1 MSKFSSIITKILL
14 FGFMGIVVAAI
25 LFSYLFPSQ
34 SPLEDNSREYTISN
48 YQITANVGKDNTIR
62 MTEIIDV
69 DFHTYKYGIFRAL
82 PEVSA
87 VKLFDE
93 NGKEKIDAKFRLK
106 YGNLSAN
113 TNWETDSSGNVFY
126 VRLGSENSYA
136 RPHEQYQISYT
147 ITLDERFAAY
157 DVFYFNLLGNLTDT
171 TIADFAATVNFEAPI
186 TAESTIYVGTAGSGA
201 TITPL
206 WNAENTSFTISA
218 HNLGVGEGVTA
229 LVNLPEDYLAVS
241 PNHFWDWVM
250 LVAIILVALGAWLL
264 FKKHSNKSIITP
276 VVQFSADKKYTSAD
290 VGFIIDKRVNTE
302 DVASLVIYWAQKGF
316 VNIIEDG
323 KKTYLSRTEKEFV
336 GKMYEKQ
343 LFYAIFSKNKPGEKI
358 DIKKIGLSIA
368 EDVGEVKKGVALEN
382 EHLFN
387 SNATFARGFIIVM
400 TSIILGLSICLIA
413 NQAVKD
419 IFFFVGIIVGVAS
432 GIFLFQIAK
441 AADKKYA
448 LNAKKSALNAVMF
461 FLFLAGVLAIC
472 ISVFDAYA
480 DPFFTVFLAFGLLCF
495 ASWLTL
501 KFNVR
506 TNDGCAEL
514 GEIIGLKTFIEVA
527 EKDRLEMLVKDNPQA
542 FYQILPYAYVLG
554 VYDTW
559 CKKFE
564 SIDIGAPT
572 FYTGEIDVFDV
583 LIIAHILDHATQSIL
598 SSINAAN
605 IANVA
610 ETVSRT
616 VGGFSGGGISGGG
629 FSGGGIGGG
638 GTGSW

>member
-1 MSKFSSIITKILL
+1 MNKFSSIITKILL

-25 LFSYLFPSQ
+25 LFSYFFPSQ
-34 SPLEDNSREYTISN
+34 TTLEDNSSEYTISN
-48 YQITANVGKDNTIR
+48 YHITATYGKNNTLQ
-62 MTEIIDV
+62 MMETIDV
-69 DFHTYKYGIFRAL
+69 DFATLKHGIFRAM
-82 PEVSA
+82 PEVST

-93 NGKEKIDAKFRLK
+93 NGNEKINGKFRLK
-106 YGNLSAN
+106 YGNVSAN
-113 TNWETDSSGNVFY
+113 THFETDSSGDVFFL
-126 VRLGSENSYA
+126 RLGSENSYA
-136 RPHEQYQISYT
+136 HAHERYKISYT
-147 ITLDERFAAY
+147 ITLDERFARY

-171 TIADFAATVNFEAPI
+171 TIDNFSATVNFENPI
-186 TAESTIYVGTAGSGA
+186 TAESTVYVGALGSTA
-201 TITPL
+201 TITPV
-206 WNAENTSFTISA
+206 WNAEQTSFSITA
-218 HNLGVGEGVTA
+218 QNLGVGHGVTA
-229 LVNLPEDYLAVS
+229 LVNLPENYSTVQ
-241 PNHFWDWVM
+241 PNFFWDWFM
-250 LVAIILVALGAWLL
+250 LVAIILVAIGAWLL

-302 DVASLVIYWAQKGF
+302 DVASLIIYWAQKGF

-323 KKTYLSRTEKEFV
+323 KKTYLSRTEKEFS

-343 LFYAIFSKNKPGEKI
+343 LFFAIFSHNNPGEKI

-387 SNATFARGFIIVM
+387 PKATFARGLIIIM
-400 TSIILGLSICLIA
+400 TSIILALSICLIA
-413 NQAVKD
+413 NQAVKNL
-419 IFFFVGIIVGVAS
+419 FFFAGIIVGVAS
-432 GIFLFQIAK
+432 AIFLFQIAK

-448 LNAKKSALNAVMF
+448 LNAKKSTLNGIMF
-461 FLFLAGVLAIC
+461 FLFLAGVLAVCIC
-472 ISVFDAYA
+472 VFDAYA
-480 DPFFTVFLAFGLLCF
+480 DAFFTVFLAFGLLCF
-495 ASWLTL
+495 ASYLVL

-506 TNDGCAEL
+506 TGVGCAEL
-514 GEIIGLKTFIEVA
+514 GDIIGLKTFIEVA
-527 EKDRLEMLVKDNPQA
+527 EKDRLEMLVKENPQA

-572 FYTGEIDVFDV
+572 FYSGEIDVFDV

-610 ETVSRT
+610 ESVSRT
-616 VGGFSGGGISGGG
+616 VGGFTGGGGGG
-629 FSGGGIGGG
+629 FSGGGLGGG

>member
-25 LFSYLFPSQ
+25 LFSYLFPST
-34 SPLEDNSREYTISN
+34 SSLEDNSGEYTISN
-48 YQITANVGKDNTIR
+48 YQITANVGKNNTIE
-62 MTEIIDV
+62 MTETIDV
-69 DFHTYKYGIFRAL
+69 DFATLKHGIFRAL

-93 NGKEKIDAKFRLK
+93 NGKAKIDAKFRLK
-106 YGNLSAN
+106 YGNVSAN
-113 TNWETDSSGNVFY
+113 TAWQTESSGDVFY
-126 VRLGSENSYA
+126 VRLGSENSFA
-136 RPHEQYQISYT
+136 PAHKQYQISYT
-147 ITLDERFAAY
+147 ITLDERFAQY

-171 TIADFAATVNFEAPI
+171 TIDNFSATVNFAASIEEVGAV
-186 TAESTIYVGTAGSGA
+186 YVGAVGSTATLSP
-201 TITPL
+201 I

-229 LVNLPEDYLAVS
+229 LVNLPKDYLAVS
-241 PNHFWDWVM
+241 PNHLWDWIM
-250 LVAIILVALGAWLL
+250 LAAIILVALGAWLL
-264 FKKHSNKSIITP
+264 FRKHSNKSIITP

-302 DVASLVIYWAQKGF
+302 DVASLIIYWAQKGF
-316 VNIIEDG
+316 VNIIEEG
-323 KKTYLSRTEKEFV
+323 KKTYLARTEKEFV

-343 LFYAIFSKNKPGEKI
+343 LFFAIFSKNKAGEKI

-387 SNATFARGFIIVM
+387 PKATFARGLIIVL
-400 TSIILGLSICLIA
+400 TSIIVALSICLIA
-413 NQAVKD
+413 NQAVKN

-432 GIFLFQIAK
+432 AIFLFQIAK

-448 LNAKKSALNAVMF
+448 LNAKKSALNVVMF
-461 FLFLAGVLAIC
+461 FLFLAGVLAVC
-472 ISVFDAYA
+472 VFVFDAYA
-480 DPFFTVFLAFGLLCF
+480 DPFFTVFLAFALLCF
-495 ASWLTL
+495 ASYLVL

-506 TNDGCAEL
+506 TDVGCAEL
-514 GEIIGLKTFIEVA
+514 GDIIGLKTFIEVA
-527 EKDRLEMLVKDNPQA
+527 EKDRLEMLVKENPQA

-572 FYTGEIDVFDV
+572 FYAGEIDVFDV

-616 VGGFSGGGISGGG
+616 VGGFSGGGGGG
-629 FSGGGIGGG
+629 FSGGGMGGG